1 MANYSLVMNPFQARS
16 FDDMVKPYAML
27 TGAYDSTQTEFD
39 TLEAATDMLDRLIS
53 KDKDPGARALYDKF
67 VQDLQ
72 GVSEDLLKNGLS
84 PNSMR
89 TLHRLRSYYNKYI
102 TAIQNAVTA
111 KQAQIKQLQTLQ
123 AADDSIIP
131 ERDILGSGEEAS
143 LDRWLEDPNY
153 TYGKIFSPRKDAEQ
167 KAKGVAQDA
176 ATLRS
181 AIAWANAERSDYIR
195 GLRTNMHPAA
205 ATFFHMLEAQQFD
218 EAYRNL
224 LKDYPL
230 KGVTGPEYNR
240 ADYYAAGGFMDDETQ
255 LPPYISTWTDMTGN
269 TGGGGGGGGAT
280 KSTTSTPVMG
290 SSPARSG
297 TTPPAKL
304 QQLRG
309 EADDGQE
316 RAKSSS
322 SRKKSGKKK
331 GKDNTEGFKGLSS
344 PYILLATPDIESS
357 DLQEKLNYVMS
368 TLGLP
373 TDIDELRNFTF
384 DNYQGA
390 RMPIGIATAVAA
402 GPSPT
407 LSFAMDIAMQNMAMG
422 NPYGVAPDLGTQIIA
437 NMYTSDKVPYF
448 QGIDDMERVTFDG
461 EHYYDYDILN
471 KYAGRHF
478 LVSPQTLADQYSE
491 YNKVTDPDYLRK
503 GIKESYDS
511 IMDTLKEYFPGTP
524 ITVKEGGKEV
534 PKYPSVYTLEDIVQT
549 RLDYAKKMGPTLMGT
564 INLRYNDNDRASI
577 MNYLLNLASLSEGRV
592 AIQPIKGWNK
602 FGELKLGDNMKL
614 SDWGTLN
621 KENGKFEVTR
631 VPEFFVS
638 GNKNM
643 KGLILRTH
651 GNKHYFIS
659 ADSINQSSFSS
670 ALDIIPQIEQLVIQ
684 EQEYKQAIEKWIR
697 KENSNIS
704 DADFKEAMAYEY
716 YGSGTYKDIQ
726 RQKQNFD
733 TRLMQLLSEALLQ
746 TINVPQQD
754 TSKVSFD
761 ETEYDDYGN
770 SIEEEE

>member
-1 MANYSLVMNPFQARS
+1 
-16 FDDMVKPYAML
+16 
-27 TGAYDSTQTEFD
+27 
-39 TLEAATDMLDRLIS
+39 
-53 KDKDPGARALYDKF
+53 
-67 VQDLQ
+67 
-72 GVSEDLLKNGLS
+72 
-84 PNSMR
+84 MR

-357 DLQEKLNYVMS
+357 DL
-368 TLGLP
+368 
-373 TDIDELRNFTF
+373 
-384 DNYQGA
+384 
-390 RMPIGIATAVAA
+390 
-402 GPSPT
+402 
-407 LSFAMDIAMQNMAMG
+407 
-422 NPYGVAPDLGTQIIA
+422 
-437 NMYTSDKVPYF
+437 
-448 QGIDDMERVTFDG
+448 
-461 EHYYDYDILN
+461 
-471 KYAGRHF
+471 
-478 LVSPQTLADQYSE
+478 
-491 YNKVTDPDYLRK
+491 
-503 GIKESYDS
+503 
-511 IMDTLKEYFPGTP
+511 
-524 ITVKEGGKEV
+524 
-534 PKYPSVYTLEDIVQT
+534 
-549 RLDYAKKMGPTLMGT
+549 
-564 INLRYNDNDRASI
+564 
-577 MNYLLNLASLSEGRV
+577 
-592 AIQPIKGWNK
+592 
-602 FGELKLGDNMKL
+602 
-614 SDWGTLN
+614 
-621 KENGKFEVTR
+621 
-631 VPEFFVS
+631 
-638 GNKNM
+638 
-643 KGLILRTH
+643 
-651 GNKHYFIS
+651 
-659 ADSINQSSFSS
+659 
-670 ALDIIPQIEQLVIQ
+670 
-684 EQEYKQAIEKWIR
+684 
-697 KENSNIS
+697 
-704 DADFKEAMAYEY
+704 
-716 YGSGTYKDIQ
+716 
-726 RQKQNFD
+726 
-733 TRLMQLLSEALLQ
+733 
-746 TINVPQQD
+746 
-754 TSKVSFD
+754 
-761 ETEYDDYGN
+761 
-770 SIEEEE
+770 

>member
-1 MANYSLVMNPFQARS
+1 
-16 FDDMVKPYAML
+16 MVKPYAML
-27 TGAYDSTQTEFD
+27 TEAYNNTQTEFD

-72 GVSEDLLKNGLS
+72 GASEDVLRNGRNGLS
-84 PNSMR
+84 PNSRR

-131 ERDILGSGEEAS
+131 ERDILGGGKEAS

-167 KAKGVAQDA
+167 KAKGVAQNA

-181 AIAWANAERSDYIR
+181 AIAWANAERSDYIK
-195 GLRTNMHPAA
+195 GLRTHMHQAA
-205 ATFFHMLEAQQFD
+205 ATFFDLLETQQFD
-218 EAYRNL
+218 EAYRTL
-224 LKDYPL
+224 LRDYPL
-230 KGVTGPEYNR
+230 KGVTGPEYSR
-240 ADYYAAGGFMDDETQ
+240 ADYYAEGGYMDDRQ
-255 LPPYISTWTDMTGN
+255 GLPPFAMTWVDPVATS
-269 TGGGGGGGGAT
+269 GGGGGSGAT
-280 KSTTSTPVMG
+280 KSTTSTPVTG
-290 SSPARSG
+290 SSPARG
-297 TTPPAKL
+297 RTTPPAKL

-331 GKDNTEGFKGLSS
+331 GKDDTEGFNGLTS

-390 RMPIGIATAVAA
+390 RMPLGIATAVAA
-402 GPSPT
+402 GQSPA
-407 LSFAMDIAMQNMAMG
+407 LSFAMDQMAMQNMAIG
-422 NPYGVAPDLGTQIIA
+422 NPYDVAPTLGSQIIA

-448 QGIDDMERVTFDG
+448 QNIYDMERITFDG
-461 EHYYDYDILN
+461 KHYYDYDISN
-471 KYAGRHF
+471 KYADRHF
-478 LVSPQTLADQYSE
+478 LISPQTLIDQYSE

-503 GIKESYDS
+503 GIEESYAD
-511 IMDTLKEYFPGTP
+511 IMDTLREYFSGTP

-534 PKYPSVYTLEDIVQT
+534 PKNPVVYTLEDIVKT
-549 RLDYAKKMGPTLMGT
+549 RLDYANKMGPTLMGT
-564 INLRYNDNDRASI
+564 INLRYNDDDRKSI
-577 MNYLLNLASLSEGRV
+577 MNYLLNLAALNEDKV
-592 AIQPIKGWNK
+592 AIQPIKGWNPR
-602 FGELKLGDNMKL
+602 GELKLGDNMKL

-621 KENGKFEVTR
+621 EYNGEFEVTR

-670 ALDIIPQIEQLVIQ
+670 ALDIIPQIEQLVLQ

-697 KENSNIS
+697 KENPNIS

-733 TRLMQLLSEALLQ
+733 TRFMQLLSESLLQ
-746 TINVPQQD
+746 TIKVPQQD

-770 SIEEEE
+770 SIEEEEE